1 MRLIYS
7 GKTKEFTP
15 ELEEKITG
23 KLAKLSK
30 LIEQRGEREAH
41 VTHCMERH
49 LHKVELIVNF
59 YDHALVAEGMD
70 ADLETALCEAA
81 EKLESNALKARNRWR
96 DTHRDSKSV
105 RSSKENWDQG
115 PGNGEP
121 EATAPIAR
129 RNGTSPRKAKV
140 FRVNYDEGRKPMTLE
155 EALLEIEKD
164 DYVVYR
170 DADKNCLSVL
180 LRRSDGN
187 YDLIES

>member
-30 LIEQRGEREAH
+30 LLEQRGEREAH

-49 LHKVELIVNF
+49 LHKVELVVNF
-59 YDHALVAEGMD
+59 YDHALVAEGLD
-70 ADLETALCEAA
+70 TDLETALCDAA
-81 EKLESNALKARNRWR
+81 EKLESKALKARNRWR

-115 PGNGEP
+115 SANAEP
-121 EATAPIAR
+121 EAAAPIAG

-170 DADKNCLSVL
+170 DAVKNCLSVL